1 MYTAKERMLN
11 AYRGIFSDYLPCAPE
26 FWFYYPAKVL
36 GITMAEFQR
45 EVPHW
50 QGMLESFK
58 KYDCEGWG
66 IVSPVENNPHVK
78 INSDYKKIDDGK
90 YRDIQTVKCDG
101 KEFTR
106 SYIFHDTEPFW
117 SEKEAVNDY
126 QDARLFFDSFINDDV
141 EFDLKNA
148 IEGYEGVGD
157 SFLLEFD
164 LGLSFFDFFEQFMG
178 FQNAVFYFI
187 DEDSDILTEMAK
199 RYTDYKIRLVRKA
212 AEETDFESYFI
223 GCSSSCNALLGPELW
238 RKWDKP
244 YEKAIVEECHKLEL
258 LIHNHNHGPI
268 MATVPDLVDI
278 GFDCVCPFERPPG
291 DIKGIDDIRKVR
303 ELFKDKITFNG
314 NVHTVQALIQGTP
327 SDVRLQV
334 REIKEAFSG
343 SPRVIIGT
351 GDQVGAETPEEN
363 IWAMVEETRTKS

>member
-1 MYTAKERMLN
+1 MYTAKKRMLN
-11 AYRGIFSDYLPCAPE
+11 AYKGVFSDYIPCAPE
-26 FWFYYPAKVL
+26 FWFFYPAKVL
-36 GITMAEFQR
+36 GITVAEFQR

-50 QGMLESFK
+50 QGMLESFN
-58 KYDCEGWG
+58 KYSCEGWG
-66 IVSPVENNPHVK
+66 IASPLENNPHMK
-78 INSDYKKIDDGK
+78 IKSEYKKIEAGK
-90 YRDIQTVKCDG
+90 YRDSQTIICND

-106 SYIFHDTEPFW
+106 SYIYHDTEPSW
-117 SEKEAVNDY
+117 SEKVAVEDY
-126 QDARLFFDSFINDDV
+126 SDARLFFNALINDDV
-141 EFDLKNA
+141 EFDLKDA
-148 IEGYEGVGD
+148 ITGYAGVGD

-178 FQNAVFYFI
+178 FQKAIFYFI
-187 DEDSDILTEMAK
+187 DEDQVVLSEMAK
-199 RYTDYKIRLVRKA
+199 KYTDYKLKLVRKA
-212 AEETDFESYFI
+212 AVETDFEAYFI

-244 YEKAIVEECHKLEL
+244 YEKAITEECHKLGL
-258 LIHNHNHGPI
+258 LVHNHNHGPV
-268 MATVPDLVDI
+268 MDTVSDLVEI

-303 ELFKDKITFNG
+303 AILDDKVTFNG

-327 SDVRLQV
+327 EDVRGQV
-334 REIKEAFSG
+334 REVKEAYEG

-363 IWAMVEETRTKS
+363 IWAMIEETRKKQ